1 MRSLPPLPDWLK
13 LEHQVAQILTQ
24 QEIHGWY
31 FDERAAR
38 QLESTLRT
46 EYENTCKVLRD
57 RHPFVEGARFT
68 PKRANRTKG
77 YVAGAEFTKL
87 KDLNPT
93 SRDHISWILP
103 CCFSNV

>member
-1 MRSLPPLPDWLK
+1 MRPLPPLPDWLK

-31 FDERAAR
+31 FDEGAAR

-46 EYENTCKVLRD
+46 EYEDTCKVLRD

-77 YVAGAEFTKL
+77 
-87 KDLNPT
+87 
-93 SRDHISWILP
+93 
-103 CCFSNV
+103 